1 MNSKNLIKFMIGI
14 LPLAPAVNTYLD
26 QDTEQNTSE
35 ETPEDYNGPTMEEEI
50 NNHTGNLPAIKN
62 VENVNVQNGDDFDPL
77 QGVYAV
83 DNTDGNLTE
92 EIEVTENNVNTSQ
105 NGTYN
110 VSYRVENSN
119 GGYYTYVRV
128 ITVSDAPSDSLP
140 QVPPSDG
147 SSESDN
153 ENSNESNNA
162 EVLFEGVDD
171 LTITAGEEFDAKSGV
186 RVTDVDGTDISDQL
200 YISGEVDTQTPGEY
214 TIAYAVF
221 DIFGNPNAVGRTV
234 TVQ

>member
-1 MNSKNLIKFMIGI
+1 MNSENLIKFMIGI

-26 QDTEQNTSE
+26 QDTEETPSE
-35 ETPEDYNGPTMEEEI
+35 EVSEDYSGPTMEDEI
-50 NNHTGNLPAIKN
+50 NSHTGNLPAIKN

-83 DNTDGNLTE
+83 DNTDGNLTD

-105 NGTYN
+105 NGSYN
-110 VSYRVENSN
+110 VTYRVENSN

-140 QVPPSDG
+140 QVPPSEG
-147 SSESDN
+147 SSDSESDSSS
-153 ENSNESNNA
+153 EESNT
-162 EVLFEGVDD
+162 EVHFEGADD
-171 LTITAGEEFDAKSGV
+171 LTISVGEEFDAKSGV
-186 RVTDVDGTDISDQL
+186 RVTDVDGTDISNQL
-200 YISGEVDTQTPGEY
+200 YVSGEVDTETPGEY

-221 DIFGNPNAVGRTV
+221 DVFGNPNAIGRTI

>member
-92 EIEVTENNVNTSQ
+92 EIEITENNVNTSQ

-128 ITVSDAPSDSLP
+128 ITVSEAPSDSLP
-140 QVPPSDG
+140 QVPPSDD